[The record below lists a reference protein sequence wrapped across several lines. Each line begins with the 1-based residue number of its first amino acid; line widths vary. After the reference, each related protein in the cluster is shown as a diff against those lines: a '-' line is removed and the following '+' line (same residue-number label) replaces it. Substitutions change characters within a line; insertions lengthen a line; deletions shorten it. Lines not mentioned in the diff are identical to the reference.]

1 MVNVPAG
8 IKKQESSIPLS
19 RLSWKTK
26 QPASQ
31 AFHKHGIIVAKAK
44 ATILKSS
51 IKNSFST
58 QNLLCEQRFL
68 SLAWLLTCTN
78 GVVRVACQSRS
89 WFVLYDPGETDIF
102 F

>member
-8 IKKQESSIPLS
+8 IIKQESSIPLS
-19 RLSWKTK
+19 CLSWKTK

-58 QNLLCEQRFL
+58 QNLLCEQKFL
-68 SLAWLLTCTN
+68 SCMAFNLYKW
-78 GVVRVACQSRS
+78 SRS
-89 WFVLYDPGETDIF
+89 RRLSVS
-102 F
+102 

>member
-8 IKKQESSIPLS
+8 IIKQESSIPLS

-51 IKNSFST
+51 IKNSF
-58 QNLLCEQRFL
+58 
-68 SLAWLLTCTN
+68 
-78 GVVRVACQSRS
+78 
-89 WFVLYDPGETDIF
+89 
-102 F
+102 